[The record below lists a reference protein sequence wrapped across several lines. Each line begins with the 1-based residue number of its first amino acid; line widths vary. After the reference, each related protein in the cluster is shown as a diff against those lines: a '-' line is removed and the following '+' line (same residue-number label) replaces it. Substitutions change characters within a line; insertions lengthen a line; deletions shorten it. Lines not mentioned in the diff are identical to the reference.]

1 MPLAKMDRIVAYSPF
16 RVSFAGGGTD
26 IEPFC
31 STHGGAVIN
40 TAIDRGVTII
50 YTPDNYDLE
59 ISSRDF
65 LKSVLVVSEKDS
77 ADVLHKMIGLLR
89 EHGIERGRLSISS
102 GVPPGSGLG
111 SSSALTTAL
120 LSIINNYSGISSTP
134 SDLAS
139 KAFMIERE
147 YFGITLGKQDPFA
160 ISFGGFKF
168 MQFSADSEKNFPLKQ
183 NSDFWKEIERRTILI
198 YTGKTRESS
207 DYLRDQVK
215 RSSMG
220 DSEINRNLLEMKRI
234 TEEMY
239 GAALRNDIATFA
251 HGISAGWE
259 IKKKLGNKVSNSKID
274 TIISEAL
281 SNGAMAAKL
290 MGGGGEGFVLAL
302 CEKDSVE
309 KVQKAMMTHS
319 DFVIR
324 VSFDPNGTRS
334 GRYAGIFPK

>member
-1 MPLAKMDRIVAYSPF
+1 MERIVGYSPF

-31 STHGGAVIN
+31 STMGGAVIN

-50 YTPDNYDLE
+50 YTPDSYDLE

-65 LKSVLVVSEKDS
+65 LKSVLIISEKDS
-77 ADVLHKMIGLLR
+77 DDVLHKMIGLLR
-89 EHGIERGRLSISS
+89 KFGIDHGRLSISS

-120 LSIINNYSGISSTP
+120 LSVIYSNLGIRKSP
-134 SDLAS
+134 SDIAS
-139 KAFMIERE
+139 EAFTIEKE

-160 ISFGGFKF
+160 IAMGGFKF
-168 MQFSADSEKNFPLKQ
+168 MQFSANGTKTLPLDEG
-183 NSDFWKEIERRTILI
+183 SMFWNEIERRTVLI

-207 DYLRDQVK
+207 EYLREQVQ

-220 DSEINRNLLEMKRI
+220 DSEINSNLLEMKRI

-239 GAALRNDIATFA
+239 RAALENDIGTFA
-251 HGISAGWE
+251 RGITKGWE
-259 IKKKLGNKVSNSKID
+259 IKKKLGNKVTNSKID
-274 TIISEAL
+274 RIISEAL
-281 SNGAMAAKL
+281 SSGAMAAKL

-309 KVQKAMMTHS
+309 KVQKSMMDYS

-324 VSFDPNGTRS
+324 VAFDPGGTRS
-334 GRYAGIFPK
+334 RKYSGIFPQ

>member
-1 MPLAKMDRIVAYSPF
+1 MTLAIMERIVAYSPF

-31 STHGGAVIN
+31 STMGGAVIN

-65 LKSVLVVSEKDS
+65 LKSVLVLSEKDS

-89 EHGIERGRLSISS
+89 QFGIDRGRLSISS

-120 LSIINNYSGISSTP
+120 LSMIYNHLGIAKPP
-134 SDLAS
+134 SEVAS
-139 KAFMIERE
+139 DAFRIERE

-160 ISFGGFKF
+160 IAMGGFKF
-168 MQFSADSEKNFPLKQ
+168 MQFSSQGAQTLPLEAG
-183 NSDFWKEIERRTILI
+183 SDFWNEIEKRTVLI

-207 DYLRDQVK
+207 DYLREQVK

-220 DSEINRNLLEMKRI
+220 DSEINANLIEMKRI

-239 GAALRNDIATFA
+239 RAALGNDIVTFA
-251 HGISAGWE
+251 HGITRGWE
-259 IKKKLGNKVSNSKID
+259 IKKKLGKKVSNSKID
-274 TIISEAL
+274 TIITEAL
-281 SNGAMAAKL
+281 SSGAMAAKL

-309 KVQKAMMTHS
+309 KVQKSMMDYS

-324 VSFDPNGTRS
+324 VSFDPSGTRS
-334 GRYAGIFPK
+334 RKYSGIFPQ